1 MLAEIICIGD
11 EILIGQVVNTNAT
24 FLSQELSKIGIEVLQ
39 VTSISDNIEKIKNSL
54 KSAMEKSDLVVITGG
69 LGPTNDDKTK
79 IALCEFFNDK
89 LITNPDV
96 LEHIIKIFK
105 DYVKKP
111 INELNKNQA
120 LLPSKA
126 KILIN
131 DYGTASGMWFRKNK
145 KNVIS
150 LPGVPFE
157 MKHLMEKKLYLNL
170 KNILNSI

>member
-1 MLAEIICIGD
+1 MKCEVISIGD
-11 EILIGQVVNTNAT
+11 ELLIGQTINTNA
-24 FLSQELSKIGIEVLQ
+24 SWIGEELNNLGFNISHGAV
-39 VTSISDNIEKIKNSL
+39 ISDNKEDIISALKN
-54 KSAMEKSDLVVITGG
+54 AANRSDVIIITGG

-157 MKHLMEKKLYLNL
+157 MKHLMKKKSYTET
-170 KNILNSI
+170 

>member
-1 MLAEIICIGD
+1 MY
-11 EILIGQVVNTNAT
+11 
-24 FLSQELSKIGIEVLQ
+24 
-39 VTSISDNIEKIKNSL
+39 
-54 KSAMEKSDLVVITGG
+54 
-69 LGPTNDDKTK
+69 
-79 IALCEFFNDK
+79 
-89 LITNPDV
+89 